1 MSLIISLVHIHS
13 NLISLFSILLWTKK
27 YLMDICLVASEFGC
41 PLLAN
46 WIVLLLSCLM
56 VAGPISL
63 YPCDKIKFLNQIMCP
78 KLSLIPINSASVLD
92 LQFIFWELLFEH
104 MGPEPKPTVYP
115 VWLLILVC
123 TPYDASTNAMINNDF
138 PTSNFIPK
146 STIFPVIFAVL
157 CRNIDVESY
166 LLEIIF
172 ARCCNVMSTSAVALH
187 SLYLRTVRSRT
198 LQVRLLFSTTHYYPW
213 RT

>member
-1 MSLIISLVHIHS
+1 
-13 NLISLFSILLWTKK
+13 
-27 YLMDICLVASEFGC
+27 
-41 PLLAN
+41 
-46 WIVLLLSCLM
+46 
-56 VAGPISL
+56 
-63 YPCDKIKFLNQIMCP
+63 
-78 KLSLIPINSASVLD
+78 
-92 LQFIFWELLFEH
+92 

-115 VWLLILVC
+115 VWLLIFVC

-172 ARCCNVMSTSAVALH
+172 ARCCNVMSTSAWKASKRYLEEKGSDVNIATRNGINHWEYRCSFDGCPHIYRNGGEHSIPQPSWKSVANGVSDRCAAWRCH
-187 SLYLRTVRSRT
+187 HFVTEAK
-198 LQVRLLFSTTHYYPW
+198 STTTSAAPSKPNKK
-213 RT
+213 